1 MIPPTVNNTLDN
13 KGDTCDIVPTIAE
26 IVKVEATE
34 IIQSNDAESKVEPG
48 PATEPPLTA
57 PVPKPTSKT
66 GTKPKSLK
74 KDAPPPPNPKDEEED
89 ISFDPEGKSAVSGQ
103 KRTGWI

>member
-1 MIPPTVNNTLDN
+1 MIPPTVHNTLDN
-13 KGDTCDIVPTIAE
+13 KEDTYDIVPSTAE
-26 IVKVEATE
+26 IVKVEVTAT
-34 IIQSNDAESKVEPG
+34 IKSNDVESKIEPG
-48 PATEPPLTA
+48 PATEPAVTA
-57 PVPKPTSKT
+57 PVPKPTPKT